1 MLICKWIL
9 KNWQY
14 VKDKKIHNFFDAQN
28 KKGEILLKLEIF
40 NKLAND
46 IKENNLVENF
56 MQELSKHIEN
66 SKEKE
71 QINTINNEEISNNN
85 EAKKE
90 SSLEQQEN
98 LEQNREENCLYQ
110 VVDFSAKGVFLLNK
124 NTNKIFEETEIS
136 QELKSISF
144 KGVFKNSHARKFTSL
159 KATFFSLVFTNLPS
173 LKRLSW
179 TSKVSILLSEKLI

>member
-1 MLICKWIL
+1 MWKI
-9 KNWQY
+9 
-14 VKDKKIHNFFDAQN
+14 KKYTIFEVQN

-71 QINTINNEEISNNN
+71 QINTMNNGEINNNN
-85 EAKKE
+85 EVEKE

-110 VVDFSAKGVFLLNK
+110 VVDFSAKGIFLLNK

-136 QELKSISF
+136 QELKEQIQ
-144 KGVFKNSHARKFTSL
+144 ND
-159 KATFFSLVFTNLPS
+159 
-173 LKRLSW
+173 
-179 TSKVSILLSEKLI
+179 SILRYKNGEYVYEEELTEEFFNNLEDIDK

>member
-1 MLICKWIL
+1 M
-9 KNWQY
+9 KN
-14 VKDKKIHNFFDAQN
+14 KKIHNFLRHKI

-40 NKLAND
+40 NKIAND

-66 SKEKE
+66 LKEKE
-71 QINTINNEEISNNN
+71 QINTMNNEEINNNN
-85 EAKKE
+85 EVKKE

-110 VVDFSAKGVFLLNK
+110 VVDFSAKGIFLLNK

-136 QELKSISF
+136 QELKEQIQ
-144 KGVFKNSHARKFTSL
+144 ND
-159 KATFFSLVFTNLPS
+159 
-173 LKRLSW
+173 
-179 TSKVSILLSEKLI
+179 SILRYKNGEYVYEEELTEEFFNNLEDIDQ

>member
-1 MLICKWIL
+1 M
-9 KNWQY
+9 
-14 VKDKKIHNFFDAQN
+14 
-28 KKGEILLKLEIF
+28 KLDIF

-56 MQELSKHIEN
+56 IQELSKYIEN

-71 QINTINNEEISNNN
+71 QVNTISNDEINNNN
-85 EAKKE
+85 EVEKE
-90 SSLEQQEN
+90 ISLEQQEN

-136 QELKSISF
+136 EELKRQLQ
-144 KGVFKNSHARKFTSL
+144 ND
-159 KATFFSLVFTNLPS
+159 
-173 LKRLSW
+173 
-179 TSKVSILLSEKLI
+179 SILRYKNGEYVYEEELTEEFFNNLEDIDQ